1 MAVADREVDNFL
13 FSTSVPFALFDD
25 LVCLKVSS
33 FVCSLW
39 VKADHVLETA

>member
-1 MAVADREVDNFL
+1 MDKFL

-33 FVCSLW
+33 FRVQL
-39 VKADHVLETA
+39 AGEG